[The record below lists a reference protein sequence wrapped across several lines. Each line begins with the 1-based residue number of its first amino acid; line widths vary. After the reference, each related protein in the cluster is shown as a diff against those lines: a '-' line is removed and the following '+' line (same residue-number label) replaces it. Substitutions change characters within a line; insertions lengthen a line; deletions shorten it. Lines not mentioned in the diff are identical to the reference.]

1 MVRFWEM
8 NYFLVVG
15 PSIHSYVDVKPKTPK
30 SKNRT
35 RIFQHNP
42 TPYLNS
48 WDHSTSIGALK
59 SRNGPF
65 LRKNIFVTFSYINV
79 WVNFDPNFSYL
90 ISYLNFLYIFDDV
103 ITNFWHPFW
112 NASRH
117 PYTKILVWACSLD
130 SLDAFWSPRLV
141 VWTTGSD
148 IKEFAVILILE
159 SSSHMCKLCA
169 CIPGYA

>member
-1 MVRFWEM
+1 MCRCEAQ
-8 NYFLVVG
+8 
-15 PSIHSYVDVKPKTPK
+15 STPK
-30 SKNRT
+30 SKILKIQQVDKKKNLR
-35 RIFQHNP
+35 
-42 TPYLNS
+42 PYLDS

-79 WVNFDPNFSYL
+79 WIKFDPNFSYL
-90 ISYLNFLYIFDDV
+90 ISYLNFLYIFDDA

-130 SLDAFWSPRLV
+130 SLDAFWYPRLV
-141 VWTTGSD
+141 VWPTKSD
-148 IKEFAVILILE
+148 IMEFAVILSLGFGHHIDTTFD
-159 SSSHMCKLCA
+159 A
-169 CIPGYA
+169 WIIN

>member
-8 NYFLVVG
+8 NYFLVFG
-15 PSIHSYVDVKPKTPK
+15 PSIHPYVNVKPKTPK

-35 RIFQHNP
+35 RIFQNNL

-48 WDHSTSIGALK
+48 WDHSTSIGALKTWVK

-79 WVNFDPNFSYL
+79 WVNFNFNFPNL

-117 PYTKILVWACSLD
+117 PYTKILVWASSLD
-130 SLDAFWSPRLV
+130 SLDAFWYPRLDLV
-141 VWTTGSD
+141 VWPTGSD
-148 IKEFAVILILE
+148 IKEFAVILMLG
-159 SSSHMCKLCA
+159 SSSHR
-169 CIPGYA
+169 

>member
-1 MVRFWEM
+1 MW
-8 NYFLVVG
+8 
-15 PSIHSYVDVKPKTPK
+15 SQSTPK
-30 SKNRT
+30 SKILKIQQVDKKKILR
-35 RIFQHNP
+35 
-42 TPYLNS
+42 PYLDS

-79 WVNFDPNFSYL
+79 WVNFDPDFSNL

-103 ITNFWHPFW
+103 NTNFCHPFW

-130 SLDAFWSPRLV
+130 SLDAFWYPRLV
-141 VWTTGSD
+141 VWPTESD
-148 IKEFAVILILE
+148 IMEFAEILFEE
-159 SSSHMCKLCA
+159 SSSH
-169 CIPGYA
+169 IYYYYEVNNFF

>member
-1 MVRFWEM
+1 MW
-8 NYFLVVG
+8 
-15 PSIHSYVDVKPKTPK
+15 SQSTPK
-30 SKNRT
+30 IENFKN
-35 RIFQHNP
+35 P
-42 TPYLNS
+42 ASGLKKKLSPYLDS

-65 LRKNIFVTFSYINV
+65 LRKNMFVTFSYINV
-79 WVNFDPNFSYL
+79 WINFDLDFPNL

-130 SLDAFWSPRLV
+130 SVDGFWYPRLV
-141 VWTTGSD
+141 VWPTGSD
-148 IKEFAVILILE
+148 IMEFAEPLSL
-159 SSSHMCKLCA
+159 SFGHHMCVFFGVVRLPNKN
-169 CIPGYA
+169 ISQMGEF

>member
-1 MVRFWEM
+1 MHT
-8 NYFLVVG
+8 G
-15 PSIHSYVDVKPKTPK
+15 
-30 SKNRT
+30 
-35 RIFQHNP
+35 
-42 TPYLNS
+42 
-48 WDHSTSIGALK
+48 TSIGALK

-79 WVNFDPNFSYL
+79 WVNFDPDFPYL

-130 SLDAFWSPRLV
+130 SLDAFWYPRLV
-141 VWTTGSD
+141 VWPTESD
-148 IKEFAVILILE
+148 IMEFAVIVSLSFGHHMHTIMHSIAYNDIDIFKLFKTFMKFKLI
-159 SSSHMCKLCA
+159 
-169 CIPGYA
+169 